1 MKRKE
6 KVLGAKKKRS
16 GDVAPL
22 SSRALRFVICLWHFV
37 ICLWHF
43 LLALVPSKRFLERVE
58 VGLPSALCSMTKEG
72 FEGLEGGERCLLS

>member
-6 KVLGAKKKRS
+6 KVLLGAKKKRS

-22 SSRALRFVICLWHFV
+22 WSRALRFV

-43 LLALVPSKRFLERVE
+43 LLALVPRKRFLERVE
-58 VGLPSALCSMTKEG
+58 VGPKPLDLCSMTKEG